1 MALKK
6 VHIEDAWRH
15 IEGQIIREHCNEPVA
30 SVDVCWDFLLCE
42 MLVKIWQ
49 VNLCENLQLIAKDP
63 ESSLGQEIEN
73 LAKLVFA

>member
-1 MALKK
+1 
-6 VHIEDAWRH
+6 
-15 IEGQIIREHCNEPVA
+15 
-30 SVDVCWDFLLCE
+30 